1 MVKWASGRLQKK
13 AGGWGSGLVGRSA
26 GAYVHGFFG
35 GRGGLHGFLGEQVVN
50 EWVEFK
56 NANQTG
62 TPQQVGPRDSFP
74 IPETFFA

>member
-1 MVKWASGRLQKK
+1 MGGKRASGRLQKK

-26 GAYVHGFFG
+26 GAYVHGF
-35 GRGGLHGFLGEQVVN
+35 LGEQVVN

-62 TPQQVGPRDSFP
+62 TPQKVGPRDSFP
-74 IPETFFA
+74 IPETVFA